1 MPAVLQAVRP
11 NALGSTPI
19 RHFNGASSSHPLER
33 VTAMWHRRHK
43 GEAIQERT
51 TADPVATAIWQ
62 EGHLTGEATSAPV
75 IKAPRAAD
83 LTASD
88 AA

>member
-1 MPAVLQAVRP
+1 
-11 NALGSTPI
+11 
-19 RHFNGASSSHPLER
+19 
-33 VTAMWHRRHK
+33 MWHRRHK
-43 GEAIQERT
+43 GDATQERT
-51 TADPVATAIWQ
+51 ASDPVATAIWQ
-62 EGHLTGEATSAPV
+62 EGHLTGEATASPV